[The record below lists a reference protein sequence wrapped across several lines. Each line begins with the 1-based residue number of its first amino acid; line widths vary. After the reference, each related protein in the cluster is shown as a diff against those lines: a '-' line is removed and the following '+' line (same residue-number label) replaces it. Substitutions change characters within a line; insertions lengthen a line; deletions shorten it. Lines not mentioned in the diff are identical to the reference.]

1 MSNLGTITDHH
12 AALFGVPSPA
22 PEILPTSAPPAGAV
36 RVAEILQTLLTG
48 LTLAFIFRAFLVE
61 PFIIPTGSMAESLL
75 GAHATRTC
83 PACGWEYE
91 FAPLATSTPTG
102 VGFVRPTVIE
112 CPNCHHR
119 LAPSATDT
127 APKAG
132 DRVLVHKWPY
142 AFPGLRPQ
150 RWEVVVFRDPA
161 NPEQHYIKRLV
172 GLPGESVEIVDGDVF
187 IDGRI
192 ARKPPHVQ
200 RSLWYVVFDQAHW
213 PGAAHDA
220 DTRPRWMPV
229 DLPPAAGGGWTGMD
243 TRVIRYSASD
253 GVSRRLVFN
262 PDTAQEYLR
271 DFSAYNRRSA
281 GNFVGDVRILMD
293 LTFLGGDGF
302 LAVELLRPPYRFIAR
317 FDATGTVSLHMIAC
331 DSGEERDLAEGRPA
345 VVTPG
350 WPAAVEL
357 GHLDYRVY
365 LKVDGRQIA
374 ATSDTDYQPDLNR
387 LRAVGRGTAVAISL
401 TASDVQLELRDLRIE
416 RDVHYTR
423 SPQTRRAWAGHPF
436 ALAHDEYFVLGD
448 NSPDS
453 HDSREWTIVGPHLP
467 ADTRPGIVPESQI
480 VGPAAFVYLPG
491 LLSWR
496 PGGGLAMPDLGRV
509 RFVR

>member
-1 MSNLGTITDHH
+1 LLGMSPT
-12 AALFGVPSPA
+12 VS
-22 PEILPTSAPPAGAV
+22 EVLPVSVPPAGVV

-119 LAPSATDT
+119 LTPSATDT

-187 IDGRI
+187 VDGRI
-192 ARKPPHVQ
+192 ARKPPRVQ
-200 RSLWYVVFDQAHW
+200 RGLWYLVFDQAHL
-213 PGAAHDA
+213 PVAAHDVE
-220 DTRPRWMPV
+220 TRPRWMPM
-229 DLPPAAGGGWTGMD
+229 DLPPAEGGGWTGMD

-253 GVSRRLVFN
+253 GVSRRLIFN
-262 PDTAQEYLR
+262 PDTAREYLR
-271 DFSAYNRRSA
+271 DFYAYNRRST

-293 LTFLGGDGF
+293 LTFIGGDGS
-302 LAVELLRPPYRFIAR
+302 LAVELLRPPYRFAAR
-317 FDATGTVSLHMIAC
+317 FDAAGTVSLHMTAN
-331 DSGEERDLAEGRPA
+331 DTGEERTIAAPRELVVRPGR
-345 VVTPG
+345 
-350 WPAAVEL
+350 PAAVEL
-357 GHLDYRVY
+357 GHVDYRVY
-365 LKVDGRQIA
+365 VRVDGREIA
-374 ATSDTDYQPDLNR
+374 ATGDAEYQPDLDR
-387 LRAVGRGTAVAISL
+387 LRAAGRGTGVAVAL
-401 TASDVQLELRDLRIE
+401 VACDVRLEVRGLRIE
-416 RDVHYTR
+416 RDVYYTR
-423 SPQTRRAWAGHPF
+423 SPQTCRAWAGRPF
-436 ALAHDEYFVLGD
+436 ALGPDEYFVLGD

-453 HDSREWTIVGPHLP
+453 HDSREWTSVGFHLP
-467 ADTRPGIVPESQI
+467 PETRPGIVPESQI

-491 LLSWR
+491 LLPLR
-496 PGGGLAMPDLGRV
+496 AAGGLAIPDVGRV